1 MEVPFK
7 PWACMSYIR
16 KGKIKGFRCLIAVMG
31 LMTGMWRQE
40 IYGSTTV
47 KFYKVLCRSVGVTW

>member
-1 MEVPFK
+1 
-7 PWACMSYIR
+7 MSYIR
-16 KGKIKGFRCLIAVMG
+16 KGKIKDFRCLIAVMG
-31 LMTGMWRQE
+31 PMTGMWRQE